1 MRTVLPEAGRPTV
14 NAQQYGRLRL
24 AFCLCML
31 MLAALLQFAP
41 TGSDARDGG
50 GVLVLRVDGVIGPA
64 SADYIQRGIRR
75 GQERGAELIV
85 IEMDTP
91 GGLDTSMRA
100 IIQEIIASN
109 VPVATFVHPG
119 GARAA
124 SAGTYILYA
133 SHIAAMT
140 PATNLGA
147 ATPVQIAGFPGGDRP
162 AGDGDEAA
170 PPAADAPASAP
181 TSSPASAMERKIVND
196 AVAYIRGLANMRG
209 RNADW
214 AERAVREGVSLSA
227 EDALRE
233 GVIDLVVA
241 DLAALLA
248 ELDGRTVTAGG
259 HTRELETV
267 NIAVHHEEP
276 DWRARLLAII
286 TDPNIAYILMLIG
299 IYGLIYE
306 LANPGAFFPGVV
318 GVISLLLAL
327 FAFQVLP
334 INYAGLALMVLGI
347 AFMIAEFLLPS
358 FGALGIGGVIAF
370 VIGSIMLLD
379 TGVPG
384 YGVSAPLIA
393 FFALLSAVFFIF
405 VIGMLF
411 QSRKRPVV
419 SGREDLLGAEVEV
432 VDDFDAGGHG
442 RVRMHGEL
450 WGARSAASPRRGD
463 RVRVSAVDGLVLT
476 VEPMSGPARE
486 KEN

>member
-1 MRTVLPEAGRPTV
+1 M
-14 NAQQYGRLRL
+14 NARGYGRLLRL
-24 AFCLCML
+24 AFCAAALVF
-31 MLAALLQFAP
+31 AALLLQPAP
-41 TGSDARDGG
+41 ASGDAAAG

-64 SADYIQRGIRR
+64 SADYVQRGIRR
-75 GQERGAELIV
+75 GQERGAGLIV

-100 IIQEIIASN
+100 IIQEIIASD

-162 AGDGDEAA
+162 AGEGDEKTSS
-170 PPAADAPASAP
+170 APA
-181 TSSPASAMERKIVND
+181 TAMEKKIVND
-196 AVAYIRGLANMRG
+196 AVAYIRGLARMHD

-241 DLAALLA
+241 DLSALLV
-248 ELDGRTVTAGG
+248 EIDGRTVTVAG
-259 HTRELETV
+259 TERTLETGGA
-267 NIAVHHEEP
+267 AVHHEEP

-306 LANPGAFFPGVV
+306 LANPGAFFPGVM
-318 GVISLLLAL
+318 GAISLLLAL

-347 AFMIAEFLLPS
+347 AFMIGEFLLPS
-358 FGALGIGGVIAF
+358 FGALGVGGVVAF

-384 YGVSAPLIA
+384 YGVSVPLIV

-405 VIGMLF
+405 VLGMLF

-419 SGREDLLGAEVEV
+419 SGAEELVGSEVEV
-432 VDDFDAGGHG
+432 IEDFDADGRG
-442 RVRMHGEL
+442 RVRLHGEL

-463 RVRVSAVDGLVLT
+463 RVRVDAVDGLVLT
-476 VEPMSGPARE
+476 VGPVRGATPK
-486 KEN
+486 KED